1 MGRQTYSYNM
11 QGSSEQWITTN
22 NNKAYFSGLPPG
34 KYIFQLKAL
43 NLSDDWNNQPTM
55 LEIVILPP
63 WYQTTLAY
71 IAYFIIGLLV
81 ISLFI
86 LSLKRQNRKKM
97 KMLIDGF
104 ENEKEKEIYRSK
116 IDFFINVAHEIR
128 TPLTLI
134 KLPLEKVINDIVLPK
149 DAEKYLTVIQKNT
162 NRLNNLIDQLLDF
175 RKTETDGYKLNFVN
189 HDIIAI
195 IDEMFARFYTTGEAR
210 SITMLFAPPVKEFY
224 AYIDKEAFTKII
236 SNLLNN
242 AIKYADKKVVIKFF
256 IPSDNHFAIDIMND
270 GEPIKSGVR
279 ELIFKPFY
287 RAENAE
293 SRQGTGLGLPLAAS
307 LAKMHGGTLSLEEAD
322 NGMTQFRLL
331 LPTNHPE
338 AISFKIKEEEL
349 PAIQESEITYPI
361 LQSRETILIVEDNEE
376 MRIFVADML
385 KENYNI
391 VLASQGKEALQ
402 CLRQQ
407 IINLIITDVMM
418 PVMDGFELLKE
429 VKTHIEFSHIPV
441 VVLTAKSTF
450 EARIDGLSLGADAY
464 IDKPFSID
472 LLKTQIKNLLD
483 NRNNIR
489 MYYLN
494 TPMAN
499 VKTMAYSKTDEEFL
513 IQLDNIINE
522 HIDDVDLNVEKIAD
536 MIRLKKAAELLQKGE
551 MKVYEVSEAVGF
563 SSQSYFSRA
572 FLEQFG
578 ITPSQYIKTCQT
590 ND

>member
-1 MGRQTYSYNM
+1 
-11 QGSSEQWITTN
+11 
-22 NNKAYFSGLPPG
+22 
-34 KYIFQLKAL
+34 
-43 NLSDDWNNQPTM
+43 
-55 LEIVILPP
+55 
-63 WYQTTLAY
+63 
-71 IAYFIIGLLV
+71 
-81 ISLFI
+81 
-86 LSLKRQNRKKM
+86 
-97 KMLIDGF
+97 MLIDGF

-162 NRLNNLIDQLLDF
+162 SRLNNLIDQLLDF

-287 RAENAE
+287 RAENAK

-307 LAKMHGGTLSLEEAD
+307 LAKMHGGTLTLEDTD
-322 NGMTQFRLL
+322 NGMTLFRLL

-376 MRIFVADML
+376 MRIFVADMM

-441 VVLTAKSTF
+441 VVLTARSTF

-472 LLKTQIKNLLD
+472 LLKAQIKNLLD

-536 MIRLKKAAELLQKGE
+536 MMNLSRPTLYRKISAISQVTPNKFINIIRLKKAAELLQKGE

-572 FLEQFG
+572 FFEQFG
-578 ITPSQYIKTCQT
+578 ITPSQYIKTCQA